1 MATGRVRKAVR
12 ETGITLITL
21 GVVVLLFVA
30 YQLFGT
36 NFSESHSQS
45 VLAKQFSAL
54 AAADASRAPEEPS
67 GATAATPAT
76 PAQSANTGTT
86 IQPGGSASEVL
97 PSVPTGHA
105 IDHLSIPAIGV
116 DKFVVEGTAEADLA
130 EGPGHYKGT
139 ALPGQVGNVGI
150 AGHRTTFGAP
160 FFKLGQLKAGDSIY
174 ITDLSG
180 HTWLYSVSEAPLVV
194 SPTDVAILARTPFA
208 QLTLTTCNPIFSAT
222 SRLVVVARLVGSA
235 VHVTTATAP
244 AISTLASG
252 TATAGTSTKVP
263 SSATSNTAKTPN
275 APTGKVTG
283 FNSGGGSA
291 KAWFPALSYGL
302 GAILL
307 WLSARILMTTCR
319 RWRRLGVLVAGI
331 AACAIPLWLCFE
343 NATRLL
349 PPSV

>member
-1 MATGRVRKAVR
+1 MAGGRARRAVR

-54 AAADASRAPEEPS
+54 AAADASQAPKAASGGTAAAPTAAAQSTAAVGTATKGGS
-67 GATAATPAT
+67 GA
-76 PAQSANTGTT
+76 
-86 IQPGGSASEVL
+86 EVL

-160 FFKLGQLKAGDSIY
+160 FFKLGQLKVGDSIY

-222 SRLVVVARLVGSA
+222 SRLVVIARLVGSA
-235 VHVTTATAP
+235 VHVSTEPAP

-252 TATAGTSTKVP
+252 TASAGTSTKAP
-263 SSATSNTAKTPN
+263 SSATAPKT
-275 APTGKVTG
+275 PTGKVTG

-319 RWRRLGVLVAGI
+319 RWRRLGVLAAGI
-331 AACAIPLWLCFE
+331 AACAVPLWFCFE

>member
-1 MATGRVRKAVR
+1 MATGRARRAVR

-54 AAADASRAPEEPS
+54 AAADASLAPKRSS
-67 GATAATPAT
+67 GATASTPAAS
-76 PAQSANTGTT
+76 AQSANTGTT
-86 IQPGGSASEVL
+86 TQPSGSATEVL

-194 SPTDVAILARTPFA
+194 SPTDVAILAQTPFA

-235 VHVTTATAP
+235 VHVTTAPAP

-252 TATAGTSTKVP
+252 AASATSPAKAP
-263 SSATSNTAKTPN
+263 SSATTSKTP
-275 APTGKVTG
+275 AGKVTG
-283 FNSGGGSA
+283 FNSGGGSS
-291 KAWFPALSYGL
+291 KAWFPALSFGL